1 MPVIKQNK
9 ILASNPDSVYS
20 ASKKVQ
26 TMSLRNMT
34 NNTGN
39 PDTAVKSAITL
50 KDGVINDANEFLSG
64 LDILDTNL
72 NQIIAYVNAGEELFS
87 RVNFA
92 TSAYNPY
99 ANMRR
104 RNPSL
109 VEFENYNPVSGSGR
123 PKGSKNKS
131 KEVQVGQQ
139 TIPSL
144 WGATSAEENMEL
156 PLQQQN
162 ELFGNEWADF
172 YSSMGSAPIDPPASV
187 AYGSLS
193 GMYQTE
199 PEYLENAVEESDD
212 EAEAV
217 SGASGT
223 EPASVTMGTADD
235 SSSDDEMS
243 YSSFGA
249 RTKSTN
255 APSSS
260 RASSSKGTPPDD
272 EDPEGTPSSSS
283 WGDESFKNPVPN
295 ENPLINSMVRVS
307 ELITRL
313 NVNFNGKIKRNINM
327 LDKLDVQ
334 SLASK
339 SEDVAK
345 TFNKINGE
353 YIGLQIENGVI
364 FYDTM
369 LARMNKLRTDILIA
383 VKSYAPKK
391 QGAGMMSDS
400 MRGGASSGAGA
411 MSAGA
416 GAMSAG
422 AMCGGSFQTSPMGYN
437 APNIPTIYN
446 SFVRSC
452 PTKYLM

>member
-9 ILASNPDSVYS
+9 ILASNPDSIFS
-20 ASKKVQ
+20 ASKRIQ

-34 NNTGN
+34 NNTSN

-87 RVNFA
+87 RVNFGT
-92 TSAYNPY
+92 TSYNPY
-99 ANMRR
+99 ANMRSR
-104 RNPSL
+104 TRAL
-109 VEFENYNPVSGSGR
+109 AEDLNYNPVSGSGR
-123 PKGSKNKS
+123 PKGSKNKP
-131 KEVQVGQQ
+131 KEMEVGQQ

-144 WGATSAEENMEL
+144 WGATNAEEKMEM
-156 PLQQQN
+156 PHQEDIGQD
-162 ELFGNEWADF
+162 GTEWADF
-172 YSSMGSAPIDPPASV
+172 YSSMAGAPINPPASV

-193 GMYQTE
+193 SMYQSN
-199 PEYLENAVEESDD
+199 PEYLDNAVEESDD

-217 SGASGT
+217 SGSAGVET
-223 EPASVTMGTADD
+223 ETTPSVTMGTADD
-235 SSSDDEMS
+235 ADSSDDEMS

-255 APSSS
+255 APSTKS
-260 RASSSKGTPPDD
+260 SSSKGTPPDD
-272 EDPEGTPSSSS
+272 DDEDPEGTAGTSS

-334 SLASK
+334 ALASK
-339 SEDVAK
+339 SEEVAK
-345 TFNKINGE
+345 TFNKISGE
-353 YIGLQIENGVI
+353 YIGQHIENGVI

-369 LARMNKLRTDILIA
+369 LIRMNKLRTDILIA
-383 VKSYAPKK
+383 VKSYTPKK

-400 MRGGASSGAGA
+400 MRGGASSGAG
-411 MSAGA
+411 
-416 GAMSAG
+416 
-422 AMCGGSFQTSPMGYN
+422 MCGGSFQTSPMGYN
-437 APNIPTIYN
+437 APNIHTIYN
-446 SFVRSC
+446 SYVRSC